1 MFAICIRLNRVYTT
15 VYFTIIITLLPRN
28 AIPLI
33 NTKVIYRR
41 PTFAYIWK
49 YNAISYVYL
58 CKHRRI
64 QKRSIT
70 SKCTRIE
77 YFCPRDRKVKKTQGK
92 GRKNA

>member
-15 VYFTIIITLLPRN
+15 VYFTIVIALLPRN

-33 NTKVIYRR
+33 ITKVIYRR
-41 PTFAYIWK
+41 PTFAYVWK
-49 YNAISYVYL
+49 YNAISNVYL
-58 CKHRRI
+58 CKHRRT

-77 YFCPRDRKVKKTQGK
+77 YFCPRGQKSEKIARK
-92 GRKNA
+92 RP

>member
-33 NTKVIYRR
+33 ITKVIYRR
-41 PTFAYIWK
+41 PTLVYIWK
-49 YNAISYVYL
+49 FNAISSVYL
-58 CKHRRI
+58 SKHRKT

-77 YFCPRDRKVKKTQGK
+77 YFCPRGQKSE
-92 GRKNA
+92 KNARKRP